1 MKSLTEKYNA
11 VLEGKFTKFQFLR
24 DVRMSH
30 PNLITQFNGFEDTV
44 QILKN
49 KGMISEIYPGP
60 VVTMNT
66 IPLEALERGVDVELE
81 EMGLDSVQVPSE
93 EDHKKATDKAVKN
106 LEKNVLHYLEKLADV
121 KPSAKRTD
129 VMKDATPAN
138 VVDTDNGMVK
148 VTVNEMAVAKDLI
161 KTLIQKALNEAE
173 EEDTFQEE
181 PPQADAQSNRER
193 QIKARNV
200 LNTVLPLIDA
210 NVDLQDV
217 ADPRVLDMFLEELKD
232 EILSKTEIEDLTQ
245 PNLQE
250 VNPRRKFTY
259 EGKIV

>member
-138 VVDTDNGMVK
+138 VVDTDNGMKK

-161 KTLIQKALNEAE
+161 KSLIQKALNEAE
-173 EEDTFQEE
+173 EDTFEKE
-181 PPQADAQSNRER
+181 TPQADAQSNRER

-210 NVDLQDV
+210 NVDLQDI
-217 ADPRVLDMFLEELKD
+217 ADPKVLDMFLDELKD
-232 EILSKTEIEDLTQ
+232 EILSKTQMEDLTE

-250 VNPRRKFTY
+250 ANPRRKFTY